1 MYCKLLFLAL
11 IYSSFISVL
20 AISKASSVI
29 YGGSYKLSSTLEL
42 SDSDSN
48 PVGYQITAAAK
59 IQQINPQLLLVK
71 LEGIKLHF
79 ATKKLP
85 NANFKESKSTLDS
98 IESTPFFVE
107 ISDGIVKHLYSSS
120 DDDPSILS
128 IKKGLASLLQ
138 FQTKS
143 SEGRENDLS
152 GTCDVKYEVID
163 NLQVNKLKS
172 NCQTAKES
180 NLWGGNVVS
189 SRSSEINLESGNKLL
204 SVVSKEEHVLKP
216 SLSDFDIHILSKME
230 LIYEADYASKN
241 SLGNDINKVISNAE
255 KEFGH
260 KYTAHNLSPEV
271 SNTKQKKITNKFSG
285 VVKDNLKALNE
296 KEFGTKTSAIAALN
310 ILSAAKEAS
319 YDDIYKTLKSK
330 SSKKIRGQLVDILG
344 GVQTEESHKAAMKF
358 LNLTSDN
365 YNLDLCE
372 RYLWALSISPAYE
385 KTIIQDL
392 LQLSQKEISDLK
404 LYETLIQT
412 VSSMIRKYSENTK
425 DNELLE
431 KAIELFSEKLKNCK
445 KDDDVCHRIYLKSF
459 KNVASP
465 RALNFILEYAL
476 NGSPSVGM
484 RAMRALWSL
493 GKNSWNEEVIKTC
506 ERILL
511 TNGSYDSSAKTIA
524 LDILLESNPTDLV
537 LAKILSVLRQKGNL
551 KETKEYLLQRLVQIS
566 EKNKSFEK
574 QVKSILSSEG
584 LNHYNYLAQGG
595 LSTAFER
602 RFMEQGFLST
612 TQEVMSGILKQGY
625 VHVNLEDND
634 TVHTVFTL
642 GLFSNGLGSFIS
654 SDDASGDS
662 DVVNAGLELTVNGVE
677 FRPFVFFEGNGE
689 LMGHV
694 FSGTGSTLTPA
705 YQAVLLLEDD
715 LVKIPLAIGQIVD
728 IRFSSVASVDLSGK
742 IEISLW
748 GRTADSLVQNRAGI
762 IKRVGATVASPF
774 IRCEI
779 EHDITAEPQLSLTSY
794 TEFYDKMA
802 LCLQLQQPETVVEY
816 TSNKHESILGTKQK
830 VKKSR
835 STKTKVP
842 GKSYALNSKN
852 NEMCNVLHPSS

>member
-1 MYCKLLFLAL
+1 MISY
-11 IYSSFISVL
+11 YFILVL
-20 AISKASSVI
+20 AISKVSSVI
-29 YGGSYKLSSTLEL
+29 YGGSYKFSSTLEL
-42 SDSDSN
+42 SDSDTN

-71 LEGIKLHF
+71 FEETKLHY

-98 IESTPFFVE
+98 VESTPFFVE
-107 ISDGIVKHLYSSS
+107 ISEGIVKHIYCSS
-120 DDDPSILS
+120 DDDPSIIS

-138 FQTKS
+138 FQIKS
-143 SEGRENDLS
+143 SDGQETDSS

-163 NLQVNKLKS
+163 NSQIKKIKS
-172 NCQTAKES
+172 HCHNAKER

-189 SRSSEINLESGNKLL
+189 SRSSEINLENGKKLL
-204 SVVSKEEHVLKP
+204 SVVSKEEHILKP
-216 SLSDFDIHILSKME
+216 SLSDFDVHVLSKME
-230 LIYEADYASKN
+230 LIYGADYAAKN
-241 SLGNDINKVISNAE
+241 SLGSDEVSKIISNAE

-260 KYTAHNLSPEV
+260 KYTSYDLSPGI
-271 SNTKQKKITNKFSG
+271 SNNKQKKITNKFSG
-285 VVKDNLKALNE
+285 VVKDNLKGLSD
-296 KEFGTKTSAIAALN
+296 KEFGSKTSAIAALN

-330 SSKKIRGQLVDILG
+330 SNKKIRGQLIDILG

-358 LNLTSDN
+358 LNLTSKN

-385 KTIIQDL
+385 KNIIQDL
-392 LQLSQKEISDLK
+392 LELSQTDISDLK

-412 VSSMIRKYSENTK
+412 VSSMIRKYSESSK

-431 KAIELFSEKLKNCK
+431 KALVIFTEKLKNCK
-445 KDDDVCHRIYLKSF
+445 KGDDICHRIYLKSF
-459 KNVASP
+459 KNIASP
-465 RALNFILEYAL
+465 KALKIILEYAL
-476 NGSPSVGM
+476 NSSPSVGM

-493 GKNSWNEEVIKTC
+493 GKSSWNKEVIKTC

-511 TNGSYDSSAKTIA
+511 TNGTYDSSAKTIA
-524 LDILLESNPTDLV
+524 LDILIESNPTDLG
-537 LAKILSVLRQKGNL
+537 LAKVLSILRQKGNL
-551 KETKEYLLQRLVQIS
+551 KELKEYLLQRLVQIS

-574 QVKSILSSEG
+574 QLKSILSSES

-602 RFMEQGFLST
+602 RFMEKGFLST

-625 VHVNLEDND
+625 VHVNLEEND

-642 GLFSNGLGSFIS
+642 GLFSNGLASFIS
-654 SDDASGDS
+654 SDEGSGDS

-715 LVKIPLAIGQIVD
+715 LVKIPLAIGQVVD

-774 IRCEI
+774 VRCEI

-794 TEFYDKMA
+794 IEFYDKMA

-835 STKTKVP
+835 ITKSKVP

-852 NEMCNVLHPSS
+852 NEMCNVLYPSS

>member
-1 MYCKLLFLAL
+1 MITYCVLL
-11 IYSSFISVL
+11 IL
-20 AISKASSVI
+20 AISKVSSVI
-29 YGGSYKLSSTLEL
+29 YGGSYKFYSTLEL
-42 SDSDSN
+42 SDSDPN
-48 PVGYQITAAAK
+48 PVGYQITAATK
-59 IQQINPQLLLVK
+59 IQQINPQVLLVK

-98 IESTPFFVE
+98 AESTPFLIE
-107 ISDGIVKHLYSSS
+107 ISDGVVKQLYISS

-138 FQTKS
+138 FQIKS
-143 SEGRENDLS
+143 SNGRETDSS

-163 NLQVNKLKS
+163 NSQVNKFKS
-172 NCQTAKES
+172 NCQNTKES
-180 NLWGGNVVS
+180 NLWGGNIVS
-189 SRSSEINLESGNKLL
+189 SRSCNINLENGAKLL
-204 SVVSKEEHVLKP
+204 SVISKEEHILKP
-216 SLSDFDIHILSKME
+216 SLSDFDVHILSKME
-230 LIYEADYASKN
+230 LVYEADYASKH
-241 SLGNDINKVISNAE
+241 SLGNSDIKTIISNAE

-260 KYTAHNLSPEV
+260 KYTAYGLSP
-271 SNTKQKKITNKFSG
+271 STTNTKQKKISTKLSA
-285 VVKDNLKALNE
+285 VVKDNTKGLSE
-296 KEFGTKTSAIAALN
+296 KEFGTKTSAISALN
-310 ILSAAKEAS
+310 ILSATKGAS

-344 GVQTEESHKAAMKF
+344 GVQTEDSHKAAMTF
-358 LNLTSDN
+358 LNMTSKN
-365 YNLDLCE
+365 HNLDLCE
-372 RYLWALSISPAYE
+372 RYLWALSISPAHD
-385 KTIIQDL
+385 KNIIQDL
-392 LQLSQKEISDLK
+392 LKLSQEEISDLK

-412 VSSMIRKYSENTK
+412 VSSMVRKYSEDTNN
-425 DNELLE
+425 NELLE
-431 KAIELFSEKLKNCK
+431 EALELFTEKLKKCK
-445 KDDDVCHRIYLKSF
+445 KDDDVCHRIYLKAF
-459 KNVASP
+459 KNIASP
-465 RALNFILEYAL
+465 KALNIILEYAL

-493 GKNSWNEEVIKTC
+493 GKNSWNKEVIKTC

-511 TNGSYDSSAKTIA
+511 TNGTYDSSAKTIA
-524 LDILLESNPTDLV
+524 LDILLESNPSDLY
-537 LAKILSVLRQKGNL
+537 LAKVLSVLRQKGNL
-551 KETKEYLLQRLVQIS
+551 KELREYMLQRLVQIS

-574 QVKSILSSEG
+574 QLKSIFPSEG

-602 RFMEQGFLST
+602 RFMEKGFLST

-625 VHVNLEDND
+625 VHVNLEENDN
-634 TVHTVFTL
+634 VHTVFTL
-642 GLFSNGLGSFIS
+642 GLFSNGLASFIS
-654 SDDASGDS
+654 SDEGSGDS

-677 FRPFVFFEGNGE
+677 FRPFIFFEGNGE

-728 IRFSSVASVDLSGK
+728 IKFSSVASVDLSGK

-762 IKRVGATVASPF
+762 IKRVVATVASPF
-774 IRCEI
+774 IECEI
-779 EHDITAEPQLSLTSY
+779 KHDVTAEPQLSLTSY
-794 TEFYDKMA
+794 IEFYDKMA
-802 LCLQLQQPETVVEY
+802 LCLQLQQPQTVIEH

-830 VKKSR
+830 VNKSR
-835 STKTKVP
+835 IIKTNVP

-852 NEMCNVLHPSS
+852 NEMCNVLYPSS

>member
-1 MYCKLLFLAL
+1 MFSYCVIL
-11 IYSSFISVL
+11 VL